1 MPSHVG
7 VAAISTVHWV
17 SASTKTRSK
26 NSSRAVTRSSS
37 RRTAVRRW
45 LRPVSC
51 TASILACRR
60 RGGLCSPGCGDPGG
74 GCMAY
79 PFVESPNRTR
89 APGRAIG
96 VVVIHT
102 MEIAE
107 RPDAAEI
114 CARWFKTPVSRVSA
128 HYCVDA
134 DSVIQWV
141 RETEIAWH
149 ARGGDTNC
157 VGVALAGGATRNR
170 SGGALPGFRSQTRRD
185 WADPYSAAVL
195 DRAANL
201 VADVCRRRRIP
212 VRWVV
217 ADDLV
222 AGRRGLTGHNE
233 VSEAFEQSD
242 HWDPGDGFPVEAF
255 VDRLR

>member
-1 MPSHVG
+1 
-7 VAAISTVHWV
+7 
-17 SASTKTRSK
+17 
-26 NSSRAVTRSSS
+26 
-37 RRTAVRRW
+37 
-45 LRPVSC
+45 
-51 TASILACRR
+51 
-60 RGGLCSPGCGDPGG
+60 
-74 GCMAY
+74 MAY

-134 DSVIQWV
+134 DSVIQCV
-141 RETEIAWH
+141 REKDIAWH
-149 ARGGDTNC
+149 ARGGNTNSI
-157 VGVALAGGATRNR
+157 GVELAGFA
-170 SGGALPGFRSQTRRD
+170 SQTRRD

-201 VADVCRRRRIP
+201 VAGVRAALDDVG
-212 VRWVV
+212 
-217 ADDLV
+217 A
-222 AGRRGLTGHNE
+222 
-233 VSEAFEQSD
+233 
-242 HWDPGDGFPVEAF
+242 
-255 VDRLR
+255 